1 MQLKSRT
8 LKFNLMTELD
18 AEHHEHFC
26 ASVES
31 VVCMIVQI
39 FISVNHL
46 MRRAHTNEKKN
57 IKRNLA
63 EILFFFC
70 GFAFW
75 LISESLKCI

>member
-1 MQLKSRT
+1 
-8 LKFNLMTELD
+8 MTELD

-46 MRRAHTNEKKN
+46 MRRAHTNEKKIYKKESCGDTFFLLRFCLLVN
-57 IKRNLA
+57 IGIVKMY
-63 EILFFFC
+63 
-70 GFAFW
+70 
-75 LISESLKCI
+75 LIS